1 MAIIR
6 KIDGKTVVETAKK
19 QPEQP
24 AKKKE
29 SGLGRGLQSLLE
41 DNSPDIGRRS
51 SVVRRS
57 DDEKSNRSSDDLYR
71 KDGVLNVQKS
81 KRFRY

>member
-6 KIDGKTVVETAKK
+6 KIDGRTVVETAKK
-19 QPEQP
+19 QPEPP

-29 SGLGRGLQSLLE
+29 SGLGRGLQSLLD
-41 DNSPDIGRRS
+41 DNSPDVSRKS
-51 SVVRRS
+51 SVVRRN
-57 DDEKSNRSSDDLYR
+57 DENNNRSSDDLYR